1 MSRKRQLFKAIQKPF
16 RQISKQFLSAI
27 NKQIIWLLRT
37 ISGTQ
42 RRRGSVNSGFVLP
55 TVAMVVLVVVL
66 LTTAILFR
74 SFERSKNA
82 SNVRVNEATMQAAT
96 PALDRAKA
104 KITAL
109 FADPTLPR
117 SVPSNVTLYNTLIN
131 KLSIYTLG
139 DETPITLAYDLNKNN
154 KIEAGKTIIL
164 ENKENI
170 QTAWKFPADTDNNGK
185 FDSFILYGIYFRTPP
200 QTGIIQDRSRSPLD
214 ARTPP
219 MLPAKAGGAC
229 DVAGDTS
236 ASLVGSSGWYKLPT
250 GELKK
255 SFFVYAVTV
264 PISDISQATS
274 LDTTKY
280 EKYRGN
286 KGFSA
291 LEMQQDRSQIS
302 ITNNAVVYEDDL
314 DITPGPIFRLNGRI
328 FTNSN
333 LFTAKSDKDITLFQV
348 SSRDSCYYERENGRI
363 IVGGNVAGSSPIS
376 NTKGDKD
383 GTSAGSNPDIGDV
396 KVHLFK
402 ENDAPATKKLD
413 GTNKST
419 SNKPN
424 EIAYNTQAY
433 AQRIDLLVK
442 AELAKATTNDPQE
455 VETNTNKRLLYDPS
469 LDATQVRKE
478 ELENWFRKRTR
489 RVPFKE
495 VPYGTSGIEKSAGV
509 DYTIATDTDT
519 FMKGSVNTLRPMD
532 AWIYPIDASTKL
544 TLNTAQ
550 LPTRDPDIVDNTPV
564 TETELGDRIVVGNNL
579 PELIWDDTKGDF
591 VGENDPQPITPA
603 LKWTSSTTKNRT
615 RSTRV
620 RQLSDLGVTGR
631 DGFWEISAASP
642 RTNILDVVGGL
653 RVITGAGIYKP
664 TGSGLPTRPTTV
676 PNDPS
681 TSGVKENAGTVVW
694 PDSMPML
701 VPDPTDPLDASKQ
714 KRGDLVMRATAVYHY
729 NFDSYNPLAAT
740 ADYYQKPMACVSSYY
755 NPTNQV
761 TATTNTYN
769 PLDLTTVAASNNGIV
784 YTAPA
789 TTAAGIT
796 RGQAVDSNGF
806 FAAATNDDDVTNTS
820 VTLLD
825 RLKHQA
831 NLVFPNG
838 RLVNPLLRQALAKA
852 TTSELTLSEQ
862 SAIDSTICAITIADG
877 TLSRSTTYVPDG
889 AIKETA
895 FLDARQIKAI
905 DKDKDG
911 LLTGKYNL
919 EVEQRQ
925 PLEIRATTID
935 LSLLRTQAIGSA
947 SDKEYLLPNSGII
960 YASRDDAQKDRSD
973 LSENVSAS
981 DYKLDPERRPNAIML
996 INGSNLSRLNDY
1008 RPEEKGLIL
1017 ATELPAY
1024 VKGNFNLHTQQEFLG
1039 DDFLLFSDSD
1049 YDTKFYTRVEKN
1061 RDPNFACR
1069 PKDSRL
1075 PKCTTG
1081 ETWRPASVIA
1091 DAVTLLS
1098 GNFRE
1103 GFRNEGDYDLRN
1115 NQQVSDTDAVFN
1127 RLKAGFW
1134 NNNFVTSSNFF
1145 TASNDDTYYKGGPND
1160 TTNDF
1165 NNTTRLVP
1173 NPNNSSYLNNFVTP
1187 IQRRGSFPEYVMEM
1201 CFKIPVSECR
1211 ETDWYIGYDGDN
1223 DNTITAAERG
1233 IQSSDL
1239 ITLLRPTPAVGQLV
1253 AGTTARSA
1261 KAGFERFARRVAFKR
1276 NSNGRLLTSTNAV
1289 ITNTNLGNTTPV
1301 ALGITIAGVVAQF
1314 SDGSLPQA
1322 ANNALWFATTK
1333 DVNTSKP
1340 PGFVSSDIIYK
1351 NNIRLF
1357 YRYPQLPVGSSPSLS
1372 SLRDFPGNTTTTAF
1386 TSSTKDGS
1394 FQPLLEPVLQLQVT
1408 TTDPGDD
1415 DTAYATYP
1423 KIVGSSSLVKNTRW
1437 LSKASE
1443 TTFNLVVAA
1452 GDTPD
1457 RVNSISGGSTPTTY
1471 EINGG
1476 LHNFV
1481 RFLEN
1486 WNGVNANINGSFIQF
1501 KRSIY
1506 ASAPFQV
1513 LVRPGPVNV
1522 AVTSGNPSIPS
1533 STDNI
1538 NSIFFRVLHS
1548 ERPGYTSDST
1558 YITNPAGEAPYYMP
1572 PNRNWGFDVALLAQ
1586 NPDLFAQRFVTPA
1599 TDPPNEYFREVGR
1612 DDLWVKTLLCSVQDE
1627 NANAGDGFED
1637 APSAYFGTIVSTPV
1651 TTPPTPDRKFKFVLP
1666 VTERPTNC
1674 QLQPS

>member
-1 MSRKRQLFKAIQKPF
+1 MSRKRQLFKVIQKNF
-16 RQISKQFLSAI
+16 RQINKQLLSAI

-42 RRRGSVNSGFVLP
+42 RRRGSVNSGFLLP

-104 KITAL
+104 KISAL

-117 SVPSNVTLYNTLIN
+117 SVPSNLTLYNTLIN
-131 KLSIYTLG
+131 KLPVYTFG
-139 DETPITLAYDLNKNN
+139 DETPITLAYNLNKSTSTP
-154 KIEAGKTIIL
+154 KIEAGSSMAL
-164 ENKENI
+164 ENQENI

-200 QTGIIQDRSRSPLD
+200 QTGTTQNRSRSPLD

-229 DVAGDTS
+229 DIAGDTS

-264 PISDISQATS
+264 PISDIAQATS
-274 LDTTKY
+274 LDTTNKY

-291 LEMQQDRSQIS
+291 LEMQQDRSQVS

-314 DITPGPIFRLNGRI
+314 DITPGPRFRLNGRI

-348 SSRDSCYYERENGRI
+348 SSRYSCYYERENGKI
-363 IVGGNVAGSSPIS
+363 VVGGNIATSSPIS
-376 NTKGDKD
+376 VTAKD
-383 GTSAGSNPDIGDV
+383 TGGTRIDLFRENNAPDI
-396 KVHLFK
+396 
-402 ENDAPATKKLD
+402 TKSLAA
-413 GTNKST
+413 TNKTT
-419 SNKPN
+419 SNN
-424 EIAYNTQAY
+424 SNDIAYNTQAY

-442 AELAKATTNDPQE
+442 AQLNKAAATDPQE
-455 VETNTNKRLLYDPS
+455 IRTNITNRLLNDPS
-469 LDATQVRKE
+469 LDATKVRKE

-489 RVPFKE
+489 RVTFLE
-495 VPYGTSGIEKSAGV
+495 VPYGTSAIIKSGTTEY
-509 DYTIATDTDT
+509 DSNSITDVAI

-532 AWIYPIDASTKL
+532 AWIYPTDANTRL
-544 TLNTAQ
+544 TLDTAQ
-550 LPTRDPDIVDNTPV
+550 LPTRDPDVVDNTPV
-564 TETELGDRIVVGNNL
+564 IETELGDRIVVGNNL
-579 PELIWDDTKGDF
+579 PELIWDNTKGDF
-591 VGENDPQPITPA
+591 VGENDTQAISPA
-603 LKWTSSTTKNRT
+603 VKWTSSTTKDRT

-681 TSGVKENAGTVVW
+681 TSGVNENAGTVVW
-694 PDSMPML
+694 PDTMPML

-729 NFDSYNPLAAT
+729 NRDSYNPQAAD
-740 ADYYQKPMACVSSYY
+740 DYQGPMACVSSYY
-755 NPTNQV
+755 NPTNQA

-769 PLDLTTVAASNNGIV
+769 PLDLTTAAASNNGVV
-784 YTAPA
+784 YAAPT

-806 FAAATNDDDVTNTS
+806 FAAATNDDDVTNIS
-820 VTLLD
+820 VALLD

-838 RLVNPLLRQALAKA
+838 RLVNPLLRQALLKA
-852 TTSELTLSEQ
+852 TTSKLTLSEQ

-905 DKDKDG
+905 DKG
-911 LLTGKYNL
+911 AALTGKYNL

-996 INGSNLSRLNDY
+996 INGSDLSRLTDY

-1024 VKGNFNLHTQQEFLG
+1024 VKGNFNLHTKQEFKG
-1039 DDFLLFSDSD
+1039 ADLLPDPSTGST
-1049 YDTKFYTRVEKN
+1049 YDTKFYTRAAAN
-1061 RDPNFACR
+1061 RDPDFACR
-1069 PKDSRL
+1069 PNDSRL
-1075 PKCTTG
+1075 PNCTTG

-1115 NQQVSDTDAVFN
+1115 NHQVSDADTVLN

-1145 TASNDDTYYKGGPND
+1145 TSSNDDTYYKGTPTATDSVN
-1160 TTNDF
+1160 F
-1165 NNTTRLVP
+1165 
-1173 NPNNSSYLNNFVTP
+1173 NSSYLNNFVTP

-1201 CFKIPVSECR
+1201 CFKIPVSECT
-1211 ETDWYIGYDGDN
+1211 ETDWYIGYD
-1223 DNTITAAERG
+1223 
-1233 IQSSDL
+1233 SDRSIKSHNL
-1239 ITLLRPTPAVGQLV
+1239 PANAQRTKLL
-1253 AGTTARSA
+1253 AGTTAQSA
-1261 KAGFERFARRVAFKR
+1261 NVDFRRFARRVAFKR
-1276 NSNGRLLTSTNAV
+1276 DINGKLLTSGGAV
-1289 ITNTNLGNTTPV
+1289 ITSANISQSGYTPV
-1301 ALGITIAGVVAQF
+1301 ALGITTVGGVKVVAQF
-1314 SDGSLPQA
+1314 NDGILPEP

-1333 DVNTSKP
+1333 DINTTKP
-1340 PGFVSSDIIYK
+1340 PGFSGSDIIYE

-1357 YRYPQLPVGSSPSLS
+1357 YRYPQVPVVLLS
-1372 SLRDFPGNTTTTAF
+1372 TFRDFPGSTTTF
-1386 TSSTKDGS
+1386 TRDGS

-1408 TTDPGDD
+1408 TTDAD
-1415 DTAYATYP
+1415 DTEKTYTD
-1423 KIVGSSSLVKNTRW
+1423 IASSSSFVKNTRW
-1437 LSKASE
+1437 LSQASD
-1443 TTFNLVVAA
+1443 TTFNLVIAS
-1452 GDTPD
+1452 GDTPA

-1486 WNGVNANINGSFIQF
+1486 WNGINANINGSFIQF

-1513 LVRPGPVNV
+1513 LVRPGPTTV
-1522 AVTSGNPSIPS
+1522 AATS
-1533 STDNI
+1533 STPSALSSTANI
-1538 NSIFFRVLHS
+1538 DSIFFRTLYS
-1548 ERPGYTSDST
+1548 TRPGYTSDST
-1558 YITNPAGEAPYYMP
+1558 FTNNGAGEAPYYMP

-1612 DDLWVKTLLCSVQDE
+1612 DDLWVKTLLCAVQDE
-1627 NANAGDGFED
+1627 NANAGNGFED
-1637 APSAYFGTIVSTPV
+1637 APSGYFGTIVSTPV
-1651 TTPPTPDRKFKFVLP
+1651 TTPPAPDRKFKFALP
-1666 VTERPTNC
+1666 ATERPTSC
-1674 QLQPS
+1674 ELQPS

>member
-1 MSRKRQLFKAIQKPF
+1 MSRKRQLFKVIKKTF
-16 RQISKQFLSAI
+16 RQISKQFLSTI

-42 RRRGSVNSGFVLP
+42 RRHSSVNSGFVLP

-104 KITAL
+104 KISAL

-117 SVPSNVTLYNTLIN
+117 SVPSNLTLYSTLVN
-131 KLSIYTLG
+131 KLSVYTFG
-139 DETPITLAYDLNKNN
+139 DETPVTLAYNLNKSTSTP
-154 KIEAGKTIIL
+154 KIEAASSMAL
-164 ENKENI
+164 ENQESI

-200 QTGIIQDRSRSPLD
+200 QTGTTQTRSRSPLD

-236 ASLVGSSGWYKLPT
+236 ASLVGSSGWYKLPN

-264 PISDISQATS
+264 PISDTTQATS
-274 LDTTKY
+274 LDTTNKY

-291 LEMQQDRSQIS
+291 LEMQQDRSQVS

-314 DITPGPIFRLNGRI
+314 DITPGPRFRLNGRI

-333 LFTAKSDKDITLFQV
+333 LFTGETSEDITFYQV
-348 SSRDSCYYERENGRI
+348 SSRYSCYYERENGKI
-363 IVGGNVAGSSPIS
+363 VVGGNIATSNPIS
-376 NTKGDKD
+376 TTNLG
-383 GTSAGSNPDIGDV
+383 GTRIDLFRENNAPDTSKSLAD
-396 KVHLFK
+396 
-402 ENDAPATKKLD
+402 
-413 GTNKST
+413 TNKTT
-419 SNKPN
+419 SNN
-424 EIAYNTQAY
+424 SNDIAYNTQAY

-442 AELAKATTNDPQE
+442 AQLNNATTTDPQE
-455 VETNTNKRLLYDPS
+455 IRTNITNRLLNDPS
-469 LDATQVRKE
+469 LDATKVRKE

-489 RVPFKE
+489 RVPFRE
-495 VPYGTSGIEKSAGV
+495 VPYGTSAIEKSAGV
-509 DYTIATDTDT
+509 DYTTADAAT

-532 AWIYPIDASTKL
+532 AWIYPTDTNTTL

-550 LPTRDPDIVDNTPV
+550 LPTGDPDVVDNTPV
-564 TETELGDRIVVGNNL
+564 IETQLGDRIVLGNNL
-579 PELIWDDTKGDF
+579 PELIWDSTKGDF
-591 VGENDPQPITPA
+591 VGENDPQAISPA
-603 LKWTSSTTKNRT
+603 VKWTGSTTKDRT

-653 RVITGAGIYKP
+653 RVITGAGVYRP
-664 TGSGLPTRPTTV
+664 TGSGITSTRPT
-676 PNDPS
+676 PPDDPS
-681 TSGVKENAGTVVW
+681 TPTPSTPILPSEVNESFGTVVW
-694 PDSMPML
+694 PDTMPML

-729 NFDSYNPLAAT
+729 NFDPYNPQAAT
-740 ADYYQKPMACVSSYY
+740 PDDYQTPMACVSSYY
-755 NPTNQV
+755 DPTNKD
-761 TATTNTYN
+761 TARNTGTLADVSGEVVGTK
-769 PLDLTTVAASNNGIV
+769 PAGARSNNGIV
-784 YTAPA
+784 YEAPA
-789 TTAAGIT
+789 TTSAGIT
-796 RGQAVDSNGF
+796 RGQTVDSNGF
-806 FAAATNDDDVTNTS
+806 FALAASADEVTNTS

-825 RLKHQA
+825 RLKYQA
-831 NLVFPNG
+831 KLVFPNG

-852 TTSELTLSEQ
+852 TTSKLTLSEQ
-862 SAIDSTICAITIADG
+862 SAIDSTICAIQIADG
-877 TLSRSTTYVPDG
+877 TLTRSTTYVPDG

-905 DKDKDG
+905 DKG
-911 LLTGKYNL
+911 AALTGKYNL

-935 LSLLRTQAIGSA
+935 LSLLRTKAIGLV

-973 LSENVSAS
+973 STSDNVSAS

-996 INGSNLSRLNDY
+996 INGSDLSRQVGNDPDHYNDY

-1039 DDFLLFSDSD
+1039 GDLLDPSAAN
-1049 YDTKFYTRVEKN
+1049 YDTKFYARTVAN

-1069 PKDSRL
+1069 PNDSRL
-1075 PKCTTG
+1075 PNCATG
-1081 ETWRPASVIA
+1081 ETWRPASVLA

-1115 NQQVSDTDAVFN
+1115 NHQVSDADAVLN

-1145 TASNDDTYYKGGPND
+1145 TSSNDDTYYKGTPTGADSVN
-1160 TTNDF
+1160 F
-1165 NNTTRLVP
+1165 
-1173 NPNNSSYLNNFVTP
+1173 NSSYLNNFVTP

-1201 CFKIPVSECR
+1201 CFKIPVSQCT
-1211 ETDWYIGYDGDN
+1211 ETDWYIGYDGDRSIQSHN
-1223 DNTITAAERG
+1223 LPANAER
-1233 IQSSDL
+1233 DK
-1239 ITLLRPTPAVGQLV
+1239 LL
-1253 AGTTARSA
+1253 AGTTAQSA
-1261 KAGFERFARRVAFKR
+1261 QADFRRFARRVAFKR
-1276 NSNGRLLTSTNAV
+1276 NSSGRLLTSTNV
-1289 ITNTNLGNTTPV
+1289 LITSANIGTTTPV
-1301 ALGITIAGVVAQF
+1301 ALGITTVGGAKVVAQF
-1314 SDGSLPQA
+1314 NDGSLPEP

-1333 DVNTSKP
+1333 DINTTKP
-1340 PGFVSSDIIYK
+1340 PGFSGSDIIYQ

-1357 YRYPQLPVGSSPSLS
+1357 YRYPQVPAASLS
-1372 SLRDFPGNTTTTAF
+1372 SLRDFPGSTTTYTR
-1386 TSSTKDGS
+1386 DGS

-1408 TTDPGDD
+1408 TTDADN
-1415 DTAYATYP
+1415 TVKTYTD
-1423 KIVGSSSLVKNTRW
+1423 IASSSSFVKNTRW
-1437 LSKASE
+1437 LSQASE
-1443 TTFNLVVAA
+1443 TTFNLVIAS
-1452 GDTPD
+1452 GDTPA
-1457 RVNSISGGSTPTTY
+1457 RVGSSTY

-1486 WNGVNANINGSFIQF
+1486 WNGINANINGSFIQF

-1513 LVRPGPVNV
+1513 LVRPGPTTV
-1522 AVTSGNPSIPS
+1522 AATS
-1533 STDNI
+1533 STPSALSSTANI
-1538 NSIFFRVLHS
+1538 DSIFFRTLFS
-1548 ERPGYTSDST
+1548 TRPGYTSDST
-1558 YITNPAGEAPYYMP
+1558 FTTNGAGEAPYYTP

-1612 DDLWVKTLLCSVQDE
+1612 DDLWVKTLLCGVQTQTS
-1627 NANAGDGFED
+1627 DGFD
-1637 APSAYFGTIVSTPV
+1637 MDTADTTYFGSG
-1651 TTPPTPDRKFKFVLP
+1651 FKFALP
-1666 VTERPTNC
+1666 ATERPTSC
-1674 QLQPS
+1674 ELEPS

>member
-1 MSRKRQLFKAIQKPF
+1 MSRKRQLFKVIQKNF
-16 RQISKQFLSAI
+16 IQINKQLLSAI

-104 KITAL
+104 KISAL

-117 SVPSNVTLYNTLIN
+117 SVPSNLTLYNTLIN
-131 KLSIYTLG
+131 KLSIYTFG
-139 DETPITLAYDLNKNN
+139 DETPITLAYNLNGNTT
-154 KIEAGKTIIL
+154 IEATSSMAL
-164 ENKENI
+164 ENQENI

-200 QTGIIQDRSRSPLD
+200 QTVPLRKRSPLD

-264 PISDISQATS
+264 PISDIAQATS

-291 LEMQQDRSQIS
+291 LEMQQDRSQVS

-314 DITPGPIFRLNGRI
+314 DITPGPRFRLNGRI

-333 LFTAKSDKDITLFQV
+333 LFTSASDEDITLFQV
-348 SSRDSCYYERENGRI
+348 SSRYSCYYERENGKI
-363 IVGGNVAGSSPIS
+363 VVGGNVANSSPIS
-376 NTKGDKD
+376 ATDVGKTRVDLFVENGLPNT
-383 GTSAGSNPDIGDV
+383 S
-396 KVHLFK
+396 
-402 ENDAPATKKLD
+402 KKL
-413 GTNKST
+413 GTTALVTNKTT
-419 SNKPN
+419 SNSSN
-424 EIAYNTQAY
+424 QIAYNTQAY

-442 AELAKATTNDPQE
+442 AQLNKAAATDPQE
-455 VETNTNKRLLYDPS
+455 IRTNITNRLLYDPG
-469 LDATQVRKE
+469 LDATKVRKE

-489 RVPFKE
+489 RVPFLE
-495 VPYGTSGIEKSAGV
+495 VPYGTSAIIKSGTTEY
-509 DYTIATDTDT
+509 DSNSITDVAI
-519 FMKGSVNTLRPMD
+519 FMNGSVNTLRPMD
-532 AWIYPIDASTKL
+532 AWIYPTDTNTTL
-544 TLNTAQ
+544 TLDTAQ
-550 LPTRDPDIVDNTPV
+550 LPTRDPDVVDNTPV
-564 TETELGDRIVVGNNL
+564 IETELGDRIVVGNNL
-579 PELIWDDTKGDF
+579 PELIWDNTKGDF

-603 LKWTSSTTKNRT
+603 VRWTGSTTKDRT

-642 RTNILDVVGGL
+642 RSNPLDVVGGL
-653 RVITGAGIYKP
+653 RVITGAGVYTP
-664 TGSGLPTRPTTV
+664 TGSGLRTLVQPTLPTRGGKPDLLD
-676 PNDPS
+676 DPS
-681 TSGVKENAGTVVW
+681 TSGVNESYGTVVW
-694 PDSMPML
+694 PDTMPM
-701 VPDPTDPLDASKQ
+701 VVIDPTDPLNASKQ
-714 KRGDLVMRATAVYHY
+714 KRGDLVMRATVVYHY
-729 NFDSYNPLAAT
+729 NRDSYNPQAST
-740 ADYYQKPMACVSSYY
+740 PDDYQTPMACVSSYY
-755 NPTNQV
+755 NPTNQT

-784 YTAPA
+784 YAAPA
-789 TTAAGIT
+789 TASDGIT
-796 RGQAVDSNGF
+796 RGQAVDANGF
-806 FAAATNDDDVTNTS
+806 FTPGANADDVINTG
-820 VTLLD
+820 VTLLN
-825 RLKHQA
+825 RLKYQA

-852 TTSELTLSEQ
+852 TTSKLTLSEQ
-862 SAIDSTICAITIADG
+862 SAIDSTICAIQIADG
-877 TLSRSTTYVPDG
+877 TLTRSTTYIPDG

-905 DKDKDG
+905 DKG
-911 LLTGKYNL
+911 GTLTGNYNL

-925 PLEIRATTID
+925 PLEIRATVINLGD
-935 LSLLRTQAIGSA
+935 SSLGGLRKTSISGTWSN
-947 SDKEYLLPNSGII
+947 EYLLPNSGII
-960 YASRDDAQKDRSD
+960 YASRDDAQKDRSNPT
-973 LSENVSAS
+973 SENISAS
-981 DYKLDPERRPNAIML
+981 DYNLDPERRPNAIML
-996 INGSNLSRLNDY
+996 INGNNLSRQTNY
-1008 RPEEKGLIL
+1008 RAEEKGLIL
-1017 ATELPAY
+1017 ATELPVY
-1024 VKGNFNLHTQQEFLG
+1024 VKGNFNLHDKQEFLG
-1039 DDFLLFSDSD
+1039 GDLLDPSANTVTYS
-1049 YDTKFYTRVEKN
+1049 TKFYTRAAAN

-1069 PKDSRL
+1069 PSDPRL
-1075 PKCTTG
+1075 PNCTTG

-1115 NQQVSDTDAVFN
+1115 NQGSDPNVVLS
-1127 RLKAGFW
+1127 RLKVGFW
-1134 NNNFVTSSNFF
+1134 NNNFVTSSNFL
-1145 TASNDDTYYKGGPND
+1145 TNSGGDTYYTGTPTSSDSVN
-1160 TTNDF
+1160 
-1165 NNTTRLVP
+1165 
-1173 NPNNSSYLNNFVTP
+1173 NNSSYVNNFVTP

-1201 CFKIPVSECR
+1201 CFKIPVSECQPG
-1211 ETDWYIGYDGDN
+1211 DWYVGLDSDTNTGNALDLNTEILKRSSEVVGVN
-1223 DNTITAAERG
+1223 DLTK
-1233 IQSSDL
+1233 
-1239 ITLLRPTPAVGQLV
+1239 LL
-1253 AGTTARSA
+1253 AGTTARSPR
-1261 KAGFERFARRVAFKR
+1261 AGFEGFARRVAFKR
-1276 NSNGRLLTSTNAV
+1276 KYIPTTDPDFAKLINTSNSVINITGTSATPIPLGIRSGAVAEFPLV
-1289 ITNTNLGNTTPV
+1289 ITG
-1301 ALGITIAGVVAQF
+1301 GVVDPV
-1314 SDGSLPQA
+1314 SIPDINS
-1322 ANNALWFATTK
+1322 NALWFATTTNPTTSTPPSTLNEIK
-1333 DVNTSKP
+1333 YNNTNR
-1340 PGFVSSDIIYK
+1340 V
-1351 NNIRLF
+1351 F
-1357 YRYPQLPVGSSPSLS
+1357 YRYPKLPASGSV
-1372 SLRDFPGNTTTTAF
+1372 RDFPGATDATLFNPVSPSRDA
-1386 TSSTKDGS
+1386 SY
-1394 FQPLLEPVLQLQVT
+1394 QPLFEPVLQLQIT
-1408 TTDPGDD
+1408 TA
-1415 DTAYATYP
+1415 TAPTNLNYAALA
-1423 KIVGSSSLVKNTRW
+1423 GSSSVVKNTRW
-1437 LSKASE
+1437 LSQGSQ

-1452 GDTPD
+1452 GDTPA
-1457 RVNSISGGSTPTTY
+1457 RVGSSTY

-1486 WNGVNANINGSFIQF
+1486 WDGVDANINGSFIQF

-1506 ASAPFQV
+1506 ATAPFQA
-1513 LVRPGPVNV
+1513 LVRPGPTTPPATTLDPND
-1522 AVTSGNPSIPS
+1522 TSDPNLLK
-1533 STDNI
+1533 N
-1538 NSIFFRVLHS
+1538 NSIFYRLLNS
-1548 ERPGYTSDST
+1548 ARPGYTSDST
-1558 YITNPAGEAPYYMP
+1558 LITNPSGEAPYYMA

-1599 TDPPNEYFREVGR
+1599 ADPPNEYFREVGR
-1612 DDLWVKTLLCSVQDE
+1612 DDLWVKTLLCAVQDE
-1627 NANAGDGFED
+1627 NANAGNGFED

-1651 TTPPTPDRKFKFVLP
+1651 TTPPAPDRKFKFALP
-1666 VTERPTNC
+1666 ATERPTNC

>member
-1 MSRKRQLFKAIQKPF
+1 MSRKRQLFKVIQKSF
-16 RQISKQFLSAI
+16 RQISKQLLSAI

-104 KITAL
+104 KISAL

-117 SVPSNVTLYNTLIN
+117 SVPSNLTLYNTLIN
-131 KLSIYTLG
+131 KLPVYTFG
-139 DETPITLAYDLNKNN
+139 DETPITLAYNLNKSTSNP
-154 KIEAGKTIIL
+154 KIEAGSSMAL
-164 ENKENI
+164 ENQENI

-200 QTGIIQDRSRSPLD
+200 QTGTTQTRSRSPLD

-264 PISDISQATS
+264 PISDIAQATS

-291 LEMQQDRSQIS
+291 LEMQQDRSQVS

-314 DITPGPIFRLNGRI
+314 DITPGPRFRLNGRI

-333 LFTAKSDKDITLFQV
+333 LFTGETSEDITFYQV
-348 SSRDSCYYERENGRI
+348 SSRYSCYYERENGKI
-363 IVGGNVAGSSPIS
+363 VVGGNIATSNPIS
-376 NTKGDKD
+376 TTNLG
-383 GTSAGSNPDIGDV
+383 GTRIDLFRENNAPDTSKSLAD
-396 KVHLFK
+396 
-402 ENDAPATKKLD
+402 
-413 GTNKST
+413 TNKTT
-419 SNKPN
+419 SNN
-424 EIAYNTQAY
+424 SNDIAYNTQAY

-442 AELAKATTNDPQE
+442 AQLNNDATTDPQE
-455 VETNTNKRLLYDPS
+455 IRTNITNRLLNDPS
-469 LDATQVRKE
+469 LDATKVRKE
-478 ELENWFRKRTR
+478 ELESWFRKRTR

-495 VPYGTSGIEKSAGV
+495 VPYGTSAIEKSAGV
-509 DYTIATDTDT
+509 DYTTADAAT

-532 AWIYPIDASTKL
+532 AWIYPTDTNTTL

-550 LPTRDPDIVDNTPV
+550 LPTRDPDVVDNTPV
-564 TETELGDRIVVGNNL
+564 IETQLGDRIVLGNNL
-579 PELIWDDTKGDF
+579 PELIWDSTKGDF
-591 VGENDPQPITPA
+591 VGENDPQAITPA
-603 LKWTSSTTKNRT
+603 VRWTSSTTKDRT

-653 RVITGAGIYKP
+653 RVITGAGVYRP

-681 TSGVKENAGTVVW
+681 TSGVNENAGTVVW

-729 NFDSYNPLAAT
+729 NFDSYNPQAAT
-740 ADYYQKPMACVSSYY
+740 PDDYQTPMACVSSYY
-755 NPTNQV
+755 NPTNQA

-769 PLDLTTVAASNNGIV
+769 ASDLTTVAASNNGIV
-784 YTAPA
+784 YAAPA

-796 RGQAVDSNGF
+796 RGQAVDGNGF
-806 FAAATNDDDVTNTS
+806 FAAVTNDDDVTNTS
-820 VTLLD
+820 VTLLN

-852 TTSELTLSEQ
+852 IDSKLTLSEQ
-862 SAIDSTICAITIADG
+862 SAIDSTICAIQIADG
-877 TLSRSTTYVPDG
+877 TLTRSTTYVPDG

-905 DKDKDG
+905 DKG
-911 LLTGKYNL
+911 AALTGKYNL

-935 LSLLRTQAIGSA
+935 LSLLRTKAIGLV

-973 LSENVSAS
+973 STSDNVSAS

-996 INGSNLSRLNDY
+996 INGSDLSRLNDY

-1024 VKGNFNLHTQQEFLG
+1024 VKGNFNLHAKQEFLG
-1039 DDFLLFSDSD
+1039 GDLLDPSAAN
-1049 YDTKFYTRVEKN
+1049 YDTKFYTRTTTN

-1069 PKDSRL
+1069 PNDSRL
-1075 PKCTTG
+1075 PNCATG
-1081 ETWRPASVIA
+1081 ETWRPASVLA

-1115 NQQVSDTDAVFN
+1115 NHQVSDADAVLN

-1145 TASNDDTYYKGGPND
+1145 TSSNDDTYYKGTPTSTD
-1160 TTNDF
+1160 SVDF
-1165 NNTTRLVP
+1165 
-1173 NPNNSSYLNNFVTP
+1173 NSSYLNNFVTP

-1211 ETDWYIGYDGDN
+1211 ETDWYIGYDGDRSIQSHN
-1223 DNTITAAERG
+1223 LPANAERVK
-1233 IQSSDL
+1233 
-1239 ITLLRPTPAVGQLV
+1239 LL
-1253 AGTTARSA
+1253 AGTTAQSA
-1261 KAGFERFARRVAFKR
+1261 QADFRRFARRVAFKR
-1276 NSNGRLLTSTNAV
+1276 NSSGRLLTSTNVV
-1289 ITNTNLGNTTPV
+1289 ITSANIGTTTPV
-1301 ALGITIAGVVAQF
+1301 ALGITTVGGAKVVAQF
-1314 SDGSLPQA
+1314 NDGSLPEP

-1333 DVNTSKP
+1333 DINTTKP
-1340 PGFVSSDIIYK
+1340 PGFSGSDIIYK

-1357 YRYPQLPVGSSPSLS
+1357 YRYPQVPAASLS
-1372 SLRDFPGNTTTTAF
+1372 SLRDFPGSTTTYTR
-1386 TSSTKDGS
+1386 DGS

-1408 TTDPGDD
+1408 TTDAD
-1415 DTAYATYP
+1415 DTEKTYTD
-1423 KIVGSSSLVKNTRW
+1423 IASSSSFVKNTRW
-1437 LSKASE
+1437 LSQASE
-1443 TTFNLVVAA
+1443 TTFNLVIAS
-1452 GDTPD
+1452 GDTPA
-1457 RVNSISGGSTPTTY
+1457 RVGSSTY

-1486 WNGVNANINGSFIQF
+1486 WNGINANINGSFIQF

-1513 LVRPGPVNV
+1513 LVRPGPTTV
-1522 AVTSGNPSIPS
+1522 AATSPNPSIPS
-1533 STDNI
+1533 STANI
-1538 NSIFFRVLHS
+1538 DSIFFRTLFS
-1548 ERPGYTSDST
+1548 TRPGYTSDST
-1558 YITNPAGEAPYYMP
+1558 FTTNGAGEAPYYMP

-1612 DDLWVKTLLCSVQDE
+1612 DDLWVKTLLCGVQTQTS
-1627 NANAGDGFED
+1627 DGFDMD
-1637 APSAYFGTIVSTPV
+1637 ATADTNYYGSG
-1651 TTPPTPDRKFKFVLP
+1651 FKFALP
-1666 VTERPTNC
+1666 ATERPTSC

>member
-1 MSRKRQLFKAIQKPF
+1 MSRKRQLFKVIQKTF
-16 RQISKQFLSAI
+16 RQIGKQFLSAI

-42 RRRGSVNSGFVLP
+42 KRRSSVNSGFVLP

-117 SVPSNVTLYNTLIN
+117 SVPSNLTLYNTLIK
-131 KLSIYTLG
+131 KLSVYTFG
-139 DETPITLAYDLNKNN
+139 DETPITLAYNLNKSTSTPM
-154 KIEAGKTIIL
+154 IEAGSSMTL
-164 ENKENI
+164 ENQENI

-185 FDSFILYGIYFRTPP
+185 FDSFILYGLYFRTPP
-200 QTGIIQDRSRSPLD
+200 QTGTTQTRSRSPLD

-264 PISDISQATS
+264 PISDIAQAIS

-314 DITPGPIFRLNGRI
+314 DITPGPRFRLNGRI

-333 LFTAKSDKDITLFQV
+333 LFTAQTDKPITLFQV
-348 SSRDSCYYERENGRI
+348 SSRYSCYYERENGKI
-363 IVGGNVAGSSPIS
+363 VVGGNIAVSSPIS
-376 NTKGDKD
+376 VVTIKAD
-383 GTSAGSNPDIGDV
+383 GTSTDTGGTRID
-396 KVHLFK
+396 LFK
-402 ENDAPATKKLD
+402 ENNTPDISQSLEF
-413 GTNKST
+413 TNKTT
-419 SNKPN
+419 SNN
-424 EIAYNTQAY
+424 SNDIAYNTQAY
-433 AQRIDLLVK
+433 AERIDLLVN
-442 AELAKATTNDPQE
+442 AQLLKATTTDPQE
-455 VETNTNKRLLYDPS
+455 VQTNITNRTLKDPS
-469 LDATQVRKE
+469 LDATKVRKE

-509 DYTIATDTDT
+509 KYTTADATT
-519 FMKGSVNTLRPMD
+519 FMQGSVNTLRPMD
-532 AWIYPIDASTKL
+532 AWIYPTDANTKL

-579 PELIWDDTKGDF
+579 PELIWNSTKGDF
-591 VGENDPQPITPA
+591 VGEDDPQPISPA
-603 LKWTSSTTKNRT
+603 VKWTSSTKDRT

-642 RTNILDVVGGL
+642 RTNILDVVGGV
-653 RVITGAGIYKP
+653 RVITGAGVYKP

-681 TSGVKENAGTVVW
+681 TSGVNENAGTVVW
-694 PDSMPML
+694 PDTMPML

-714 KRGDLVMRATAVYHY
+714 KRGDLVMRATVVYHY
-729 NFDSYNPLAAT
+729 NFDSYNPEAAT
-740 ADYYQKPMACVSSYY
+740 PDDYQTPMACISSYY
-755 NPTNQV
+755 NPTNQA
-761 TATTNTYN
+761 TATANTYN

-784 YTAPA
+784 YAAST
-789 TTAAGIT
+789 TTAASIT
-796 RGQAVDSNGF
+796 RGQTADSNGF

-852 TTSELTLSEQ
+852 TSSKLTLSEQ
-862 SAIDSTICAITIADG
+862 SAIDSTICAIQIADG

-905 DKDKDG
+905 DKG
-911 LLTGKYNL
+911 AALTGNYNL

-935 LSLLRTQAIGSA
+935 LSLFRTQAIGAA

-973 LSENVSAS
+973 STSENVSAS

-996 INGSNLSRLNDY
+996 INGSDLSRQVGSDPSHYNDY

-1024 VKGNFNLHTQQEFLG
+1024 VKGNFNLHTKQEFLG
-1039 DDFLLFSDSD
+1039 DDFLRFSDSD
-1049 YDTKFYTRVEKN
+1049 YDTHFYTRATAK
-1061 RDPNFACR
+1061 RDPDFACR
-1069 PKDSRL
+1069 PNDSRL
-1075 PKCTTG
+1075 PNCTTG

-1098 GNFRE
+1098 ANFRE

-1115 NQQVSDTDAVFN
+1115 NHQVSDADAVFY
-1127 RLKAGFW
+1127 RLKSGFW

-1145 TASNDDTYYKGGPND
+1145 TTSNDDTYYKGTPTATDSVN
-1160 TTNDF
+1160 F
-1165 NNTTRLVP
+1165 
-1173 NPNNSSYLNNFVTP
+1173 NSSYLNNFVTP
-1187 IQRRGSFPEYVMEM
+1187 IQRRGTFPEYVMEM

-1223 DNTITAAERG
+1223 NNTITAAERG
-1233 IQSSDL
+1233 IQSSNL
-1239 ITLLRPTPAVGQLV
+1239 ITVLRPTPAVGQLV
-1253 AGTTARSA
+1253 AGTTAQSA
-1261 KAGFERFARRVAFKR
+1261 KAGFERFARRVAFRRDTSGK
-1276 NSNGRLLTSTNAV
+1276 LLTSGDTV
-1289 ITNTNLGNTTPV
+1289 ITNTSLSNSTPV

-1314 SDGSLPQA
+1314 SDGILPQA

-1333 DVNTSKP
+1333 DTNTSKP
-1340 PGFVSSDIIYK
+1340 PGFVSSDIIYR

-1357 YRYPQLPVGSSPSLS
+1357 YRYPQLPVGSSPSLN
-1372 SLRDFPGNTTTTAF
+1372 SLRDFPGSTATTTTF

-1415 DTAYATYP
+1415 INAYTTYSKIAT
-1423 KIVGSSSLVKNTRW
+1423 SSSLVKNTRW

-1443 TTFNLVVAA
+1443 TTFNLVIAS

-1486 WNGVNANINGSFIQF
+1486 WNGINANINGSFIQF

-1513 LVRPGPVNV
+1513 LVRPGPTAV
-1522 AVTSGNPSIPS
+1522 AATSSNPSIPS
-1533 STDNI
+1533 STANI
-1538 NSIFFRVLHS
+1538 DSIFYRILHS
-1548 ERPGYTSDST
+1548 EKPGYNSDST
-1558 YITNPAGEAPYYMP
+1558 YTTKAAGEAPYYMA

-1599 TDPPNEYFREVGR
+1599 TDPPSEYFREVGR
-1612 DDLWVKTLLCSVQDE
+1612 DDLWVKTLLCAVQDE
-1627 NANAGDGFED
+1627 NANAGNGFED

-1651 TTPPTPDRKFKFVLP
+1651 TTPPTPDRKFKFALP
-1666 VTERPTNC
+1666 ATERPTNC

>member
-1 MSRKRQLFKAIQKPF
+1 MSRKRQLFKVIQKNF
-16 RQISKQFLSAI
+16 RQINKQLLSAI

-55 TVAMVVLVVVL
+55 TVAMVLLVVVL

-104 KITAL
+104 KISAL
-109 FADPTLPR
+109 FADATLPR
-117 SVPSNVTLYNTLIN
+117 SVPSNLTLYNTLVN
-131 KLSIYTLG
+131 KLSVYTFG
-139 DETPITLAYDLNKNN
+139 DETPITLAYNLNKSTLAP
-154 KIEAGKTIIL
+154 KIEAASSMAL
-164 ENKENI
+164 ENQENI

-200 QTGIIQDRSRSPLD
+200 QTGTLRNRSPLD

-264 PISDISQATS
+264 PISDIAQATS

-314 DITPGPIFRLNGRI
+314 DITPGPRFRLNGRI

-348 SSRDSCYYERENGRI
+348 SSRYSCYYERENGK
-363 IVGGNVAGSSPIS
+363 IVIGGNIATSSPIS
-376 NTKGDKD
+376 TSNTG
-383 GTSAGSNPDIGDV
+383 GTYVD
-396 KVHLFK
+396 LFV
-402 ENDAPATKKLD
+402 ENGAPT
-413 GTNKST
+413 TNKTLVSTNKTT
-419 SNKPN
+419 SNN
-424 EIAYNTQAY
+424 SNDIAYNTQAY

-442 AELAKATTNDPQE
+442 AQLNNAATTDPQE
-455 VETNTNKRLLYDPS
+455 IRTNITNRTLNDPS
-469 LDATQVRKE
+469 LDATKVRKE

-489 RVPFKE
+489 RVPFLE
-495 VPYGTSGIEKSAGV
+495 VPYGTSAIIKTGTTEY
-509 DYTIATDTDT
+509 DYITDAAT

-532 AWIYPIDASTKL
+532 AWIYPTDANTTL

-550 LPTRDPDIVDNTPV
+550 LPTRDPDVVDNTPV
-564 TETELGDRIVVGNNL
+564 IETELGDRIVVGNNL
-579 PELIWDDTKGDF
+579 PELIWDSTKGDF
-591 VGENDPQPITPA
+591 VGENDSQTITGV
-603 LKWTSSTTKNRT
+603 KWTGSTTKDRT

-642 RTNILDVVGGL
+642 RSNPLDVVGGL
-653 RVITGAGIYKP
+653 RVITGTGIYKLI
-664 TGSGLPTRPTTV
+664 GSGLPTRPTTV
-676 PNDPS
+676 PNDPG
-681 TSGVKENAGTVVW
+681 TSGVNENAGTVIW
-694 PDSMPML
+694 PDTMPML

-714 KRGDLVMRATAVYHY
+714 RRGDLVMRATVVYHY
-729 NFDSYNPLAAT
+729 NFNSYNPQAST
-740 ADYYQKPMACVSSYY
+740 PDDYQTPMACVSSYY
-755 NPTNQV
+755 NPTNQT

-784 YTAPA
+784 YAAPA
-789 TTAAGIT
+789 TASDGIT
-796 RGQAVDSNGF
+796 RGQAVDTNGF
-806 FAAATNDDDVTNTS
+806 LTPGANADDVTNTGI
-820 VTLLD
+820 TLLN
-825 RLKHQA
+825 RLKYQA

-852 TTSELTLSEQ
+852 TTSKLTLSEQ
-862 SAIDSTICAITIADG
+862 SAIDSTICAIQIADG
-877 TLSRSTTYVPDG
+877 TLTRSTTYVPDG
-889 AIKETA
+889 AIKEIA

-905 DKDKDG
+905 DKGDA
-911 LLTGKYNL
+911 LTGKYNL

-935 LSLLRTQAIGSA
+935 LSLLRTQAIGVA
-947 SDKEYLLPNSGII
+947 ADKEYLLPNSGII

-973 LSENVSAS
+973 STSDNISAS

-996 INGSNLSRLNDY
+996 INGSDLSRLTDY

-1024 VKGNFNLHTQQEFLG
+1024 VKGNFNLHTKQEFKG
-1039 DDFLLFSDSD
+1039 ADLLPAPSAST
-1049 YDTKFYTRVEKN
+1049 YDTKFYTRAAAN
-1061 RDPNFACR
+1061 RDPDFACR
-1069 PKDSRL
+1069 PNDSRL
-1075 PKCTTG
+1075 PNCTTG

-1115 NQQVSDTDAVFN
+1115 NHQVSDADTVLN

-1145 TASNDDTYYKGGPND
+1145 TSSNDDTYYKGGPND

-1211 ETDWYIGYDGDN
+1211 ETDWYIGYDGD
-1223 DNTITAAERG
+1223 RS
-1233 IQSSDL
+1233 IQSHNLPANAQRDK
-1239 ITLLRPTPAVGQLV
+1239 LL
-1253 AGTTARSA
+1253 AGTTAQSA
-1261 KAGFERFARRVAFKR
+1261 NVDFRRFARRVAFKR
-1276 NSNGRLLTSTNAV
+1276 NSSGRLLTSTNVV
-1289 ITNTNLGNTTPV
+1289 ITSTNLSQSNITPV
-1301 ALGITIAGVVAQF
+1301 ALGITTVGGVKVVAQF
-1314 SDGSLPQA
+1314 SDGSLPEP

-1333 DVNTSKP
+1333 DINTTKA
-1340 PGFVSSDIIYK
+1340 PGFSGSDIIYK

-1357 YRYPQLPVGSSPSLS
+1357 YRYPQVPAASLS
-1372 SLRDFPGNTTTTAF
+1372 SLRDFPGSTTTF
-1386 TSSTKDGS
+1386 TRDGS

-1408 TTDPGDD
+1408 TTDVD
-1415 DTAYATYP
+1415 DTEKTYTD
-1423 KIVGSSSLVKNTRW
+1423 IASSSSFVKNTRW
-1437 LSKASE
+1437 LSLASD
-1443 TTFNLVVAA
+1443 TTFNLVIAS
-1452 GDTPD
+1452 GDTPA

-1486 WNGVNANINGSFIQF
+1486 WNGINANINGSFIQF

-1513 LVRPGPVNV
+1513 LVRPGPTTV
-1522 AVTSGNPSIPS
+1522 ATTSSTPS
-1533 STDNI
+1533 SLSSTANI
-1538 NSIFFRVLHS
+1538 DSIFFRTLFS
-1548 ERPGYTSDST
+1548 TRPGYTSDST
-1558 YITNPAGEAPYYMP
+1558 FTNNGAGEAPYYMP

-1599 TDPPNEYFREVGR
+1599 ADPPNEYFREVGR
-1612 DDLWVKTLLCSVQDE
+1612 DDLWVKTLLCAVQDE
-1627 NANAGDGFED
+1627 NANAGNGFED

-1651 TTPPTPDRKFKFVLP
+1651 TTPPAPDRKFKFALP
-1666 VTERPTNC
+1666 ATERPTSC
-1674 QLQPS
+1674 ELQPS

>member
-1 MSRKRQLFKAIQKPF
+1 MSRKRQLFKVIQKTF
-16 RQISKQFLSAI
+16 RQISKQLLSAI
-27 NKQIIWLLRT
+27 NRQIIWLLRT

-104 KITAL
+104 KISAL

-117 SVPSNVTLYNTLIN
+117 SVPSNLTLYNTLVN
-131 KLSIYTLG
+131 KLSVYTFG
-139 DETPITLAYDLNKNN
+139 DETPITLAYNLNGSTSTPM
-154 KIEAGKTIIL
+154 IEAASSMAL
-164 ENKENI
+164 ENQENI

-200 QTGIIQDRSRSPLD
+200 QTGTTQTRNRSPLD

-264 PISDISQATS
+264 PISDIAQATS

-291 LEMQQDRSQIS
+291 LEMQQDRSQVS

-314 DITPGPIFRLNGRI
+314 DITPGPRFRLNGRI

-333 LFTAKSDKDITLFQV
+333 LFTGETSEDITFYQV
-348 SSRDSCYYERENGRI
+348 SSRYSCYYERENGKI
-363 IVGGNVAGSSPIS
+363 VVGGNIATSGPIS
-376 NTKGDKD
+376 TTNLGGTRIDLFRENNAPDTTKSLAD
-383 GTSAGSNPDIGDV
+383 
-396 KVHLFK
+396 
-402 ENDAPATKKLD
+402 
-413 GTNKST
+413 TNKTT
-419 SNKPN
+419 SNN
-424 EIAYNTQAY
+424 SNDIAYNTQAY

-442 AELAKATTNDPQE
+442 AQLNNAATTDPQE
-455 VETNTNKRLLYDPS
+455 IKTNITNRTLNDPS
-469 LDATQVRKE
+469 LDATKVRKE

-489 RVPFKE
+489 RVPFRE
-495 VPYGTSGIEKSAGV
+495 VPYGTSAIEKSAGV
-509 DYTIATDTDT
+509 DYTTADAAT

-532 AWIYPIDASTKL
+532 AWIYPTDANTTL

-550 LPTRDPDIVDNTPV
+550 LPTRDPDVVDNTPV
-564 TETELGDRIVVGNNL
+564 IETQLGDRIVLGNNL
-579 PELIWDDTKGDF
+579 PELIWDSTKGDF
-591 VGENDPQPITPA
+591 VGENDPQAISPA
-603 LKWTSSTTKNRT
+603 VKWTGSTTKDRT

-653 RVITGAGIYKP
+653 RVITGAGVYRP
-664 TGSGLPTRPTTV
+664 TGSGLPTRPT
-676 PNDPS
+676 PPDDPS
-681 TSGVKENAGTVVW
+681 TPVSVVNESAGTVVW

-714 KRGDLVMRATAVYHY
+714 KRGDLVMRATVVYHY

-740 ADYYQKPMACVSSYY
+740 PDDYQTPMACVSSYY
-755 NPTNQV
+755 NPTNQA

-769 PLDLTTVAASNNGIV
+769 ASDLTTVAASNNGIV
-784 YTAPA
+784 YAAPA

-796 RGQAVDSNGF
+796 RGQAVDGNGF
-806 FAAATNDDDVTNTS
+806 FAAVTNDDDVTNTS

-852 TTSELTLSEQ
+852 TTSKLTLSEQ
-862 SAIDSTICAITIADG
+862 SAIDSTICAIKIADG
-877 TLSRSTTYVPDG
+877 TLTRSTTYVPDG

-905 DKDKDG
+905 DKG
-911 LLTGKYNL
+911 AALTGKYNL

-935 LSLLRTQAIGSA
+935 LSLLRTQAIGVA
-947 SDKEYLLPNSGII
+947 ADKEYLLPNSGII

-973 LSENVSAS
+973 STSDNVSAS

-996 INGSNLSRLNDY
+996 INGSNLSRLTDY

-1024 VKGNFNLHTQQEFLG
+1024 VKGNFNLHAKQEFLG
-1039 DDFLLFSDSD
+1039 GDLLDPSASN
-1049 YDTKFYTRVEKN
+1049 YDTKFYTRTATN

-1069 PKDSRL
+1069 PNDSRL
-1075 PKCTTG
+1075 PNCTTG

-1098 GNFRE
+1098 SNFRE

-1115 NQQVSDTDAVFN
+1115 NHQVSDADTVLN

-1145 TASNDDTYYKGGPND
+1145 TSSNDDTYYKGTPTATDSVN
-1160 TTNDF
+1160 F
-1165 NNTTRLVP
+1165 
-1173 NPNNSSYLNNFVTP
+1173 NSSYLNNFVTP

-1201 CFKIPVSECR
+1201 CFKIPVSECT
-1211 ETDWYIGYDGDN
+1211 ETDWYIGYDGDRSIKSHN
-1223 DNTITAAERG
+1223 LPANAQLTK
-1233 IQSSDL
+1233 
-1239 ITLLRPTPAVGQLV
+1239 LL
-1253 AGTTARSA
+1253 AGTTAQSA
-1261 KAGFERFARRVAFKR
+1261 NVDFRRFARRVAFKR
-1276 NSNGRLLTSTNAV
+1276 DINGKLLTSGGAV
-1289 ITNTNLGNTTPV
+1289 ITSANISQTGYTPV
-1301 ALGITIAGVVAQF
+1301 ALGITTVGGVKVVAQF
-1314 SDGSLPQA
+1314 NDGSLPEP

-1333 DVNTSKP
+1333 DINTTKP
-1340 PGFVSSDIIYK
+1340 PGFSGSDIIYK

-1357 YRYPQLPVGSSPSLS
+1357 YRYPQVPASLLS
-1372 SLRDFPGNTTTTAF
+1372 TFRDFPGSTTTF
-1386 TSSTKDGS
+1386 TRDGS

-1408 TTDPGDD
+1408 TTDPD
-1415 DTAYATYP
+1415 DTEKTYTA
-1423 KIVGSSSLVKNTRW
+1423 IASSSSFVKNTRW
-1437 LSKASE
+1437 LSQASE
-1443 TTFNLVVAA
+1443 TTFNLVIAS
-1452 GDTPD
+1452 GDTPA

-1486 WNGVNANINGSFIQF
+1486 WNGINANINGSFIQF

-1513 LVRPGPVNV
+1513 LVRPGSTTV
-1522 AVTSGNPSIPS
+1522 AATS
-1533 STDNI
+1533 STPSALSSTANI
-1538 NSIFFRVLHS
+1538 DSIFFRTLFS
-1548 ERPGYTSDST
+1548 TRPGYTSDST
-1558 YITNPAGEAPYYMP
+1558 FTTNGAGEAPYYMP

-1612 DDLWVKTLLCSVQDE
+1612 DDLWVKTLLCSVQTQ
-1627 NANAGDGFED
+1627 AADGFD
-1637 APSAYFGTIVSTPV
+1637 TADTSYFGSG
-1651 TTPPTPDRKFKFVLP
+1651 FKFALP
-1666 VTERPTNC
+1666 ATERPTNC